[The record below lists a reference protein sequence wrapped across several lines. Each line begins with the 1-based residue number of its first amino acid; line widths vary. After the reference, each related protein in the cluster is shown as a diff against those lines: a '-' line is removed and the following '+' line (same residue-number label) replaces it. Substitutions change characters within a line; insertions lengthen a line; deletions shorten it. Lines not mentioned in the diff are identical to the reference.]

1 VETACTRWAQ
11 NPRVSAEH
19 LINDMQSIRDSAT
32 KASTNITKLADNVST
47 WWTNLDPVQH
57 ASPSPEEHGRQ
68 STKAQVGLA
77 FKLQTL
83 HPKTWQSKIAPRPLY
98 RAGCRGSCGGDS
110 QVLHR
115 QKSALNVGW
124 SYAGRGEYPRA
135 FWALTRGG
143 ADGKL

>member
-1 VETACTRWAQ
+1 MLLLLIVEPACTRWAQ

-68 STKAQVGLA
+68 SAKAQVGLA
-77 FKLQTL
+77 FYLQTP
-83 HPKTWQSKIAPRPLY
+83 HPKTWQSKILLMHNPALECDQG
-98 RAGCRGSCGGDS
+98 AVKNCRSCG
-110 QVLHR
+110 HP
-115 QKSALNVGW
+115 AI
-124 SYAGRGEYPRA
+124 
-135 FWALTRGG
+135 
-143 ADGKL
+143 